1 MRKEAL
7 TEETE
12 RIWHLKL
19 RVLLKD
25 FKHNSVALIEMVL
38 CLFE

>member
-19 RVLLKD
+19 RVPLKD
-25 FKHNSVALIEMVL
+25 LKHNSVALIEMVL